1 MSNEKTSVYTEI
13 TVPAS
18 QFGTHLADL
27 RACRAFRMSNQ
38 CAVEVEASRRIPRRD
53 STHRFDRQFF
63 ISFSA
68 WWNFATNEPLF
79 ISGPAGAGKTSS
91 VLQWCAVVG
100 QPVISVTVR
109 PGMEKDEL
117 LGRWIANDRGGMD
130 WVDGPATLCWRH
142 GWLLLINEFSAAPA
156 EMWVSANDILEGA
169 PLEIDATGER
179 VERHPLTRVVVT
191 DNTRGHA
198 SEHDAGYVGRSFMD
212 LSVIDRFWHVHLE
225 GLTVDEEA
233 SVLWKRVP
241 EDLRSRLPETEAMNV
256 LRGLAEIADAS
267 RRAAAQKTVGFDNRN
282 HPLSHRALERMATML
297 LRYAA
302 GDIVLDRDPQL
313 IEWVVGLGIANALDA
328 VPRTALVTLVGTRLG
343 ELAKTLR
350 LQSARLQES
359 APGACAPSG
368 TANASKDAKNAAPE
382 GENPAPRSGT
392 LF

>member
-13 TVPAS
+13 MVPAS

-63 ISFSA
+63 ISLSA
-68 WWNFATNEPLF
+68 WWNFATNEPLY

-117 LGRWIANDRGGMD
+117 LGRWVANDRGGMD

-241 EDLRSRLPETEAMNV
+241 DDLRARLPETEAMRV
-256 LRGLAEIADAS
+256 LTGLAEIADAS

-282 HPLSHRALERMATML
+282 HPLSHRALERMATMF

-302 GDIVLDRDPQL
+302 GDIVLDREPEL

-343 ELAKTLR
+343 ELAKTLKR
-350 LQSARLQES
+350 QSARLQES
-359 APGACAPSG
+359 APGASVP
-368 TANASKDAKNAAPE
+368 TNASKDAAPE